1 MENTVSTTEVK
12 EVTMKELAQVFE
24 GKYVNVSSVDHY
36 GIAIEMTRG
45 TIEYEDDLKPE
56 LWLVS
61 RDAKNGVTASVCIDE
76 DSIESIEKYDNG
88 AYTINFTLDMPGVD
102 ISEYKTLEQLQKER
116 KQRQRKVCGHNS
128 SVIQKRTLHR

>member
-1 MENTVSTTEVK
+1 MSNTTETR
-12 EVTMKELAQVFE
+12 EVSMKELAQAFE

-61 RDAKNGVTASVCIDE
+61 RDSENNVTGSVIIDE
-76 DSIESIEKYDNG
+76 DVIEAIEEFNG
-88 AYTINFTLDMPGVD
+88 IYTISFSVGMAD
-102 ISEYKTLEQLQKER
+102 INVSEYKSLKQLQKER
-116 KQRQRKVCGHNS
+116 DEKQKA
-128 SVIQKRTLHR
+128 

>member
-1 MENTVSTTEVK
+1 MNATETREVS
-12 EVTMKELAQVFE
+12 MKELAQAFE

-61 RDAKNGVTASVCIDE
+61 RDNQNNVTGSVTFDE
-76 DSIESIEKYDNG
+76 DVIEAIEEFNG
-88 AYTINFTLDMPGVD
+88 IYTISFSVGMAD
-102 ISEYKTLEQLQKER
+102 INVSEYKSLEQLQKER
-116 KQRQRKVCGHNS
+116 DEKQKA
-128 SVIQKRTLHR
+128 

>member
-1 MENTVSTTEVK
+1 MSNEVTVK
-12 EVTMKELAQVFE
+12 EATMKELAQAFD

-61 RDAKNGVTASVCIDE
+61 RDNQNNVTGSVTFDE
-76 DSIESIEKYDNG
+76 DTIEAIEESNG
-88 AYTINFTLDMPGVD
+88 TYTISFTVGMADID
-102 ISEYKTLEQLQKER
+102 ISEYKSPEQLQKEHDE
-116 KQRQRKVCGHNS
+116 KQEA
-128 SVIQKRTLHR
+128 